1 MISITDKT
9 RDILNFLGALLWIF
23 IVIVSWIGVPG
34 LAYIGLLAVVFLSVI
49 YFILGTTV
57 RGKIGVIVPLIY
69 PLLPMVVFWIIA
81 FTVAYTTRG
90 QSTTTWIVGMHPGQF
105 WALLFFWIG
114 TFLTSTLGYAIYFDK
129 YLFPGDNWETFL
141 EEVKKMKRDTQNE

>member
-9 RDILNFLGALLWIF
+9 RDILNVLGALLWIF
-23 IVIVSWIGVPG
+23 ILIVSWIGVPI
-34 LAYIGLLAVVFLSVI
+34 LSYIGLLAVALLSII

-57 RGKIGVIVPLIY
+57 RGKIGVIVPMIY

-81 FTVAYTTRG
+81 FTAAYKTRG
-90 QSTTTWIVGMHPGQF
+90 QSTDTWIIGLHPGQF
-105 WALLFFWIG
+105 WPLLFFWIG

-129 YLFPGDNWETFL
+129 YLLPGDDWETFL
-141 EEVKKMKRDTQNE
+141 EEVKKMKKDTRNE